1 MKHGMTRLDNVWGVG
16 GGLRPVTSL
25 VRSMGLLLQEYLIS
39 DDTKEAARCLQELE
53 VPHFHHELVYES
65 FVMALEANNEE
76 TENSVVKLLKSF
88 YSSTIVTPD
97 QMKNVIKS
105 NFIINTNID
114 QNPLFFFFN

>member
-114 QNPLFFFFN
+114 QNPFFFFF